1 VMDFIRF
8 AASHGI
14 EIERLYPADGIRRC
28 PTTTHPHKKNGA
40 YFFDGRRGFVW
51 NWETGGGVQWWN
63 DPNSRGWSEQEK
75 RAWADRQ
82 RRSRQ
87 ARERRQADAAIK
99 ASDLL
104 RSAVIDHHGYLKYK
118 ALADIKGLV
127 LPDGSLMIPMRDC
140 QTNALIGAQI
150 ISLVNNEFEKKMLYG
165 QRSKGAI
172 FRIGHKNAPEAI
184 LCEGYATGLS
194 IELAA
199 KRLSLDTSVL
209 VCFSASNLVY
219 VANLIGG
226 RKMVF
231 ADNDK
236 SFTGERA
243 ALETGLPYVIS
254 NTDGHDAND
263 DHKKFGILSV
273 CNKLMELRAQ

>member
-1 VMDFIRF
+1 MDFIHF
-8 AASHGI
+8 AASHGV
-14 EIERLYPADGIRRC
+14 EIQRLYPSDRIQRC
-28 PTTTHPHKKNGA
+28 PTTTHPNKKNGA

-51 NWETGGGVQWWN
+51 NWETGCGVQWWN
-63 DPNSRGWSEQEK
+63 DPNSNGWSEQEK

-82 RRSRQ
+82 RQ
-87 ARERRQADAAIK
+87 ARQDKARRQADAAIK
-99 ASDLL
+99 AWDLL
-104 RSAVIDHHGYLKYK
+104 RSAQVKPHGYLKYK
-118 ALADIKGLV
+118 GFPEAKGLV
-127 LPDGSLMIPMRDC
+127 LPDGALMVPMRDC
-140 QTNALIGAQI
+140 QTNALIGAQM

-165 QRSKGAI
+165 QRSKGAV
-172 FRIGHKNAPEAI
+172 FRIGHKNATEAI

-199 KRLSLDTSVL
+199 KRLSLDASIV

-219 VANLIGG
+219 VAGIIGCR
-226 RKMVF
+226 RKLVF

-273 CNKLMELRAQ
+273 CTKLMELMAQ